1 MGLDFRSDFLAARTQ
16 FLQGSQD
23 SPAPSFLDSAYGR
36 MRDTGFLSANRWL
49 VMVFPNQK
57 VRDALGMSFVPDV
70 ARLATTCKSVSL
82 NDRSWYTSEQSI
94 GAGPNRLFP
103 YQKNSSNSSGVRL
116 SFNIGADMFE
126 KEFFEAWYHHIQDP
140 LTKQWKFYDDYAH
153 DSEMLVLMLPN
164 HVRNFSMAIE
174 AMYQGKVTGI
184 KFTEVYPYS
193 ININGGNLGYET
205 NTSPMTVDISMMYLD
220 MVPLKDIRL
229 QYSNS
234 IPAITDTGYPVIDS
248 SWSKD
253 AIDAAQASMD
263 KAVNGFVTRGRLA
276 RKAFNEDRRR
286 QMTILESY
294 AKQLD
299 QYKND
304 NFPRAVDGK
313 VVYQTPRQGGLDL
326 GLTLLSQTQGFFGA
340 GFFGG

>member
-1 MGLDFRSDFLAARTQ
+1 MGLDFRSDFLASRTR
-16 FLQGSQD
+16 FLQGSED
-23 SPAPSFLDSAYGR
+23 SPAPSFQDAAYGR

-57 VRDALGMSFVPDV
+57 VRDALGMGFVTDV

-82 NDRSWYTSEQSI
+82 NDKSWYTSEQSI
-94 GAGPNRLFP
+94 SAGPNRMFP
-103 YQKNSSNSSGVRL
+103 YQKNSNNSSGFRL

-126 KEFFEAWYHHIQDP
+126 REFFESWFSYIQNP

-153 DSEMLVLMLPN
+153 DSEIMVLLLPN

-174 AMYQGKVTGI
+174 AMYQGKITGV
-184 KFTEVYPYS
+184 KLTEVYPYN
-193 ININGGNLGYET
+193 ININGGVLGYEASQ
-205 NTSPMTVDISMMYLD
+205 NPMTLDVSMMYND
-220 MVPLKDIRL
+220 MIPLRDTKL
-229 QYSNS
+229 NYSNS
-234 IPAITDTGYPVIDS
+234 IPTITDTGYPVIDS
-248 SWSKD
+248 TWSRS
-253 AIDAAQASMD
+253 ILRESQASVD
-263 KAVNGFVTRGRLA
+263 KAVNGFVVGAQNAKR
-276 RKAFNEDRRR
+276 AFNEERRK

-294 AKQLD
+294 AKQLEE
-299 QYKND
+299 YKND
-304 NFPRAVDGK
+304 NFPRAVDGR